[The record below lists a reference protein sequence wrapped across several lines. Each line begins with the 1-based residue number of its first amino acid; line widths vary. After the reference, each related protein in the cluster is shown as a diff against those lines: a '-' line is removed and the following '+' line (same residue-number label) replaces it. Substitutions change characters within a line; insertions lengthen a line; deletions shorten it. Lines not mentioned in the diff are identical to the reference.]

1 MNLYTA
7 ENTFNGEV
15 LGQIFS
21 YFSIIM
27 ITILL
32 PFLSLYILTKTIDQL
47 KDERMKESI
56 GELYEG
62 IKINTKYTLMYTFL
76 LVLRRLIY
84 LTIETFIKD
93 KKLGGI

>member
-7 ENTFNGEV
+7 ENTTNGEV
-15 LGQIFS
+15 LGKILS

-27 ITILL
+27 INILL

-47 KDERMKESI
+47 KEKRMKERF

-62 IKINTKYTLMYTFL
+62 IKINTKYTLIYTFL

-93 KKLGGI
+93 K